1 MEEYTLYLVEWI
13 STLSPMSIYLIFCL
27 VAYLENVIPPV
38 PGDILIVFGGY
49 LAAEQVIEF
58 VPILVGTSF
67 ASVLG
72 FMSLYAIGAHFG
84 DQIEVQRRRF
94 WMMRFFDIKYFDRA
108 KRWMNRWGQRVILA
122 NRFLAGTRSVI
133 SLTAGIT
140 KTKVYP
146 TIISASISSLLWNT
160 ILIGLGQIVHEN
172 WQVIGGYLNVYG
184 WVILSLLFILIGGWF
199 IYRRFW
205 GKKKKNKKINNNS

>member
-13 STLSPMSIYLIFCL
+13 SSLSPMSIYIIFCL

-38 PGDILIVFGGY
+38 PGDVLIVFGGY
-49 LAAEQVIEF
+49 LAAEQVVEF
-58 VPILVGTSF
+58 VPILMGTTV

-72 FMSLYAIGAHFG
+72 FMSMYAIGAHFG
-84 DQIEVQRRRF
+84 DQIAIQRKKF

-108 KRWMNRWGQRVILA
+108 KRWMARWGQKVILA

-140 KTKVYP
+140 KTKAYP
-146 TIISASISSLLWNT
+146 TIVSATVSSLIWNT
-160 ILIGLGQIVHEN
+160 ILIGLGYIVHEN

-184 WVILSLLFILIGGWF
+184 WIILSMLVLFIGGW
-199 IYRRFW
+199 ILYRRFRKP
-205 GKKKKNKKINNNS
+205 KKKELKKE

>member
-13 STLSPMSIYLIFCL
+13 SSLSPLSIYLIFYL

-58 VPILVGTSF
+58 VPILVGTSL

-72 FMSLYAIGAHFG
+72 FMSMYAIGAHFG
-84 DQIEVQRRRF
+84 DQIEVQRKKF
-94 WMMRFFDIKYFDRA
+94 WLMRFFDIKYFDKA
-108 KRWMNRWGQRVILA
+108 KRWMARWGQRVILA

-133 SLTAGIT
+133 SLTAGMT

-146 TIISASISSLLWNT
+146 TIISASISSLIWNT
-160 ILIGLGQIVHEN
+160 LLIGLGWIVNEN
-172 WQVIGGYLNVYG
+172 WQVIGGYLKVYG
-184 WVILSLLFILIGGWF
+184 WIILSLLFILAGGRIF
-199 IYRRFW
+199 YRRYW
-205 GKKKKNKKINNNS
+205 KRKKKELKNK

>member
-13 STLSPMSIYLIFCL
+13 SSLSPMSIYIIFCL

-38 PGDILIVFGGY
+38 PGDVLIVFGGY
-49 LAAEQVIEF
+49 LAAEQVVEF
-58 VPILVGTSF
+58 MPILMGTTV

-72 FMSLYAIGAHFG
+72 FMSMYAIGAHFG
-84 DQIEVQRRRF
+84 DQIAIQRKKF

-108 KRWMNRWGQRVILA
+108 KRWMARWGQKVILA

-140 KTKVYP
+140 KTKAYP
-146 TIISASISSLLWNT
+146 TIVSATVSSLIWNT
-160 ILIGLGQIVHEN
+160 ILIGLGYIVHEN

-184 WVILSLLFILIGGWF
+184 WIILSMLVLFIGGW
-199 IYRRFW
+199 ILYRRYW
-205 GKKKKNKKINNNS
+205 KPKKKRGIEKP

>member
-1 MEEYTLYLVEWI
+1 MEEYTLYLVDWI
-13 STLSPMSIYLIFCL
+13 SSLSPVSIYLIFCL

-38 PGDILIVFGGY
+38 PGDVLVVFGGY

-58 VPILVGTSF
+58 VPILIGTSI

-72 FMSLYAIGAHFG
+72 FMSMYAIGAHFG
-84 DQIEVQRRRF
+84 DQIEVQRKKF
-94 WMMRFFDIKYFDRA
+94 WMMRFFDIRYFDKA
-108 KRWMNRWGQRVILA
+108 KRWMERWGQRVIIV

-140 KTKVYP
+140 KTNVYP
-146 TIISASISSLLWNT
+146 TIINSGISSILWNT
-160 ILIGLGQIVHEN
+160 LLIGLGWIVNEN

-184 WVILSLLFILIGGWF
+184 WVIISLLFIFIGGWF
-199 IYRRFW
+199 VYRRFW
-205 GKKKKNKKINNNS
+205 KRRKRNKKINNKS

>member
-13 STLSPMSIYLIFCL
+13 SSLSPMSIYLIFCL

-58 VPILVGTSF
+58 MPILLGTTF
-67 ASVLG
+67 TSVLG
-72 FMSLYAIGAHFG
+72 FMSMYAIGAHFG
-84 DQIEVQRRRF
+84 DQIEVQRKRF
-94 WMMRFFDIKYFDRA
+94 WMMRFFDIKYFDKA

-133 SLTAGIT
+133 SLTAGMT
-140 KTKVYP
+140 KTNLYP
-146 TIISASISSLLWNT
+146 TIISSTISSLLWNT
-160 ILIGLGQIVHEN
+160 LLIGLGWIVHEN
-172 WQVIGGYLNVYG
+172 WQVIGGYLNLYG
-184 WVILSLLFILIGGWF
+184 WIIISMLIIIIGGWVF
-199 IYRRFW
+199 YRRFW
-205 GKKKKNKKINNNS
+205 KREKELKNK

>member
-13 STLSPMSIYLIFCL
+13 SSLSPLSIYIIFYL

-38 PGDILIVFGGY
+38 PGDVLIVFGGY
-49 LAAEQVIEF
+49 LAAEQVVEF
-58 VPILVGTSF
+58 MPILIGTSI

-72 FMSLYAIGAHFG
+72 FMSMYAIGAHFG
-84 DQIEVQRRRF
+84 DQIEVQRRKF
-94 WMMRFFDIKYFDRA
+94 WMMRFFDIKYFDKA
-108 KRWMNRWGQRVILA
+108 KRWMARWGQRVILA

-146 TIISASISSLLWNT
+146 TIISASISSLLWNA
-160 ILIGLGQIVHEN
+160 ILIGLGRIVHEN

-184 WVILSLLFILIGGWF
+184 WVIISMLVLFIGGW
-199 IYRRFW
+199 IVYRRYW
-205 GKKKKNKKINNNS
+205 KPKKKRIK